1 MRNPGTGFLTEHR
14 PLGAHPAAPSLL
26 GLSSSPWSGRV
37 SAALLLK
44 NIWGCS
50 CTSVPINESVMPFT
64 HRFVCEEKCS
74 FLWDKCP
81 GVQLLGHIVIARLAV
96 VSQAAKWGPEG
107 PLFYFSQLPHLQ
119 IQSLCLLPDWGF
131 FILAILNNR

>member
-26 GLSSSPWSGRV
+26 GLSSGPWSGRV

-50 CTSVPINESVMPFT
+50 CTLVPINESVSHSRTGLCVKKAVHFP
-64 HRFVCEEKCS
+64 
-74 FLWDKCP
+74 DKCP

-96 VSQAAKWGPEG
+96 VFQAAKWGPEG
-107 PLFYFSQLPHLQ
+107 PLSYFSQLPHLQ

-131 FILAILNNR
+131 LF